1 MNQDR
6 PCPINVGS
14 SNCFWKIWKILL
26 SYCYVL
32 KRKCSNF
39 NIEKLEEKK
48 NKTKGPSGEMRE
60 PNLNARS

>member
-6 PCPINVGS
+6 PCPINVGR

-26 SYCYVL
+26 SYCYAL

-39 NIEKLEEKK
+39 NIEKLEEKQK
-48 NKTKGPSGEMRE
+48 KQKVSVWR
-60 PNLNARS
+60 